1 MCQKPY
7 RKMASPIHIKQN
19 SGIKKKTEGL
29 DTSINDLALDN
40 PFFGIIT

>member
-19 SGIKKKTEGL
+19 SGIKKKTE
-29 DTSINDLALDN
+29 ALDN